1 MAGTRRDLLTVGAV
15 IAAVGLVTARPWTA
29 LRTPEPEFRDLQ
41 GLPPLRRLSDGP
53 AAPGGSATG
62 AVFAGLDRPSAAEAQ
77 AMARLR
83 AAPCAAL
90 GLPWEVGAPLPV
102 TYFTDIACPSCRR
115 LEPALAA
122 LAETVP
128 FRLVTREFPVFGAR
142 SEAAARAIIAA
153 ASLGAGEAM
162 RLHLRTRPLP
172 QDADGLTRLASALD
186 LDPAAFLSAW
196 TAPETA
202 ARLTEDRALARL
214 LGLPGTP
221 GLVLGRT
228 LVIGNRP
235 PDLLAR
241 VLDRELQDGPPP
253 ACS

>member
-1 MAGTRRDLLTVGAV
+1 
-15 IAAVGLVTARPWTA
+15 
-29 LRTPEPEFRDLQ
+29 
-41 GLPPLRRLSDGP
+41 LPSP
-53 AAPGGSATG
+53 
-62 AVFAGLDRPSAAEAQ
+62 
-77 AMARLR
+77 
-83 AAPCAAL
+83 
-90 GLPWEVGAPLPV
+90 
-102 TYFTDIACPSCRR
+102 
-115 LEPALAA
+115 
-122 LAETVP
+122 TVP